1 MKKSNETNGSQAG
14 LWLILLVTIA
24 VQALATFTTLSLAA
38 IAPDVASGLSVSPE
52 LVGFQVSLIYFGG
65 AVMSTVAGFQLRRW
79 GPVRVS
85 QASLMFCA
93 VGAGLAVIPS
103 LAAVAAG
110 SIVIGFGYGMTN
122 PAASELLLRIMP
134 AGRRNL
140 IFSIK
145 QTGVPIGGVLA
156 GLTAPPISQSFG
168 WQWAPAVAA
177 ISCFMLALL
186 IQPLRTAWDA
196 DRDPTAR
203 FKERPFDALSIVWRS
218 PPLRWLSV
226 SGFFYAAVQLSLA
239 TFVVTL
245 LVTDAGFGLI
255 EAGAV
260 LALVQAAGVVGR
272 VAWGWIADRLGHGL
286 VVLLIIGGACVTG
299 ALLVMAISETWS
311 TFAILILFTLFGINA
326 LGWTGV
332 FQVEAAR
339 YAPQGKLGTVIG
351 GVTAPTY
358 GGVIVGPAVFSLAFV
373 AIGSYTTTF
382 ALVAL
387 FAVLGMLSV
396 ALASR
401 AAARNPSVS
410 AQF

>member
-1 MKKSNETNGSQAG
+1 MKKSNETKGSQAG

-103 LAAVAAG
+103 LATVAAG

>member
-1 MKKSNETNGSQAG
+1 MKKSNETKGSQAG

-93 VGAGLAVIPS
+93 VGAALVVIPS

-145 QTGVPIGGVLA
+145 QTGVPISGVLA

-186 IQPLRTAWDA
+186 IQPLRTAWDG

-299 ALLVMAISETWS
+299 ALLVMAVSETWS
-311 TFAILILFTLFGINA
+311 TFAILVLFTLFGINA

>member
-1 MKKSNETNGSQAG
+1 
-14 LWLILLVTIA
+14 
-24 VQALATFTTLSLAA
+24 
-38 IAPDVASGLSVSPE
+38 
-52 LVGFQVSLIYFGG
+52 
-65 AVMSTVAGFQLRRW
+65 
-79 GPVRVS
+79 
-85 QASLMFCA
+85 
-93 VGAGLAVIPS
+93 
-103 LAAVAAG
+103 
-110 SIVIGFGYGMTN
+110 
-122 PAASELLLRIMP
+122 SELLLRIMP

-186 IQPLRTAWDA
+186 IQPLRKAWDA

-299 ALLVMAISETWS
+299 ALLVMAVSETWS
-311 TFAILILFTLFGINA
+311 TFAILVLFTLFGINA

>member
-1 MKKSNETNGSQAG
+1 MKKSNETKGSQAG

-93 VGAGLAVIPS
+93 AGAGLAVIPS